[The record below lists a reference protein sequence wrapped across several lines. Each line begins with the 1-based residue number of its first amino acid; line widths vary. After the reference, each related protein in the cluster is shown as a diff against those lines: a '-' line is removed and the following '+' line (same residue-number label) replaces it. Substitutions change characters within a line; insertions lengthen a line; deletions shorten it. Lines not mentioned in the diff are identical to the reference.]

1 MKDFQ
6 SVLDDYW
13 DAAYREGEERRILDD
28 GTAQEALSWLQ
39 AYNREAEANKER
51 ISKMEAAINEAYLA
65 AANNKSA
72 LVLVALHN
80 IIPNIPKP

>member
-28 GTAQEALSWLQ
+28 GVAQEALSWLQ
-39 AYNREAEANKER
+39 AYSREAESNKARVAEL
-51 ISKMEAAINEAYLA
+51 EAAHQQIMGICDPDTAPYRIA
-65 AANNKSA
+65 KQAIKG
-72 LVLVALHN
+72 
-80 IIPNIPKP
+80 